1 MVGFET
7 IRARRFLGEL
17 YLDVRENS
25 AAFGGMPAA
34 TMMIMNCLISI
45 LGR

>member
-17 YLDVRENS
+17 YLEVCERERTLQRVL
-25 AAFGGMPAA
+25 ACRQLP
-34 TMMIMNCLISI
+34 
-45 LGR
+45 